1 MANKALVYA
10 IYPNE
15 NRNEQEQNKSKI
27 LLDKIFRFY
36 YNKKELMI
44 FAATVLKIHAP
55 NQLAAFFYVSGSP
68 LDSFF

>member
-27 LLDKIFRFY
+27 FRFY
-36 YNKKELMI
+36 YNKKHDVCPYR
-44 FAATVLKIHAP
+44 TDVLYH
-55 NQLAAFFYVSGSP
+55 LY
-68 LDSFF
+68 L

>member
-36 YNKKELMI
+36 YNKKHDVCPHS
-44 FAATVLKIHAP
+44 TDVLYH
-55 NQLAAFFYVSGSP
+55 LY
-68 LDSFF
+68 L

>member
-36 YNKKELMI
+36 YNKKHD
-44 FAATVLKIHAP
+44 V
-55 NQLAAFFYVSGSP
+55 
-68 LDSFF
+68 

>member
-36 YNKKELMI
+36 YNKKHNVCPHRTDALYH
-44 FAATVLKIHAP
+44 LY
-55 NQLAAFFYVSGSP
+55 L
-68 LDSFF
+68 

>member
-36 YNKKELMI
+36 YNKKHDVCPHRTDTLYH
-44 FAATVLKIHAP
+44 LY
-55 NQLAAFFYVSGSP
+55 L
-68 LDSFF
+68 

>member
-27 LLDKIFRFY
+27 LLDKISGFTTIRNMMFVRTGRMLCITY
-36 YNKKELMI
+36 ICNNIE
-44 FAATVLKIHAP
+44 FTV
-55 NQLAAFFYVSGSP
+55 
-68 LDSFF
+68 

>member
-36 YNKKELMI
+36 YNKKNDVCPYR
-44 FAATVLKIHAP
+44 TDVLYH
-55 NQLAAFFYVSGSP
+55 LY
-68 LDSFF
+68 L